1 MNEAGR
7 EWADGDDDDGADAS
21 GSWLRPVWE
30 DDEEE
35 LDAPLLR
42 RPTHAP
48 ALLRPTRATSTSD
61 ALLAPLAGA
70 AAALARLDA
79 AAEAASPAV
88 QQGLIARL
96 TYAEAAGWLAGQ
108 GLTAHPVSLALR
120 DRERVGRRELWLQH
134 TALRPRRSVPAWEQ
148 DDAWLE
154 ADDKIT
160 RALALARLLQRLPAA
175 DNPLVDAARAESWLA
190 SLAPQAGAVRS
201 TPLRH
206 LAERLCAG
214 WAPARCPPCPAA
226 GGRGGA
232 CLDGGRDL
240 RPP

>member
-1 MNEAGR
+1 MMTRPAAEA
-7 EWADGDDDDGADAS
+7 
-21 GSWLRPVWE
+21 WLRPIWE

-35 LDAPLLR
+35 LDAPSLR

-48 ALLRPTRATSTSD
+48 ALLRPTRTTHTND

-70 AAALARLDA
+70 AAALALAQLDA
-79 AAEAASPAV
+79 ATEAASPAV
-88 QQGLIARL
+88 QHGLIARL

-134 TALRPRRSVPAWEQ
+134 TALRPRRPVPAWEQ
-148 DDAWLE
+148 DDVWLA

-175 DNPLVDAARAESWLA
+175 DN
-190 SLAPQAGAVRS
+190 
-201 TPLRH
+201 
-206 LAERLCAG
+206 
-214 WAPARCPPCPAA
+214 
-226 GGRGGA
+226 
-232 CLDGGRDL
+232 
-240 RPP
+240 